1 MDTQPEEITETTT
14 ASRRALL
21 TSLIAGAS
29 VAAVPFL
36 ASTASAAAG
45 STPSTTTPPTRS
57 ESDAPVLNA
66 LLARE
71 EAMVLAYKTA
81 VGNSM
86 SEEEKNVL
94 LYFHQNH
101 IAYVDALRGY
111 LGPEATRTN
120 PPAATSP
127 AGAFAVIASALIA
140 AERETV
146 NAHTAAL
153 AQIAGI
159 SAASLVASIIPVEAR
174 HITVLSIA
182 SGQPVSAALTN

>member
-1 MDTQPEEITETTT
+1 MDTQPEELTETATT
-14 ASRRALL
+14 SRRGLL

-36 ASTASAAAG
+36 AGNASAAAG
-45 STPSTTTPPTRS
+45 STPSTTTPPNRD
-57 ESDAPVLNA
+57 EADNPVLNV

-71 EAMVLAYKTA
+71 RAMVLAYRAA
-81 VGNSM
+81 VDNSM

-94 LYFHQNH
+94 LYFHENH
-101 IAYVDALRGY
+101 IAYVDALHGF
-111 LGPEATRTN
+111 LGPKAIEAS
-120 PPAATSP
+120 PGAAAAPS
-127 AGAFAVIASALIA
+127 GSFANIATTLIA

-153 AQIAGI
+153 AQISGI
-159 SAASLVASIIPVEAR
+159 SAASLIASIIPVEAR

>member
-127 AGAFAVIASALIA
+127 AGAFAAIAGALIA

>member
-1 MDTQPEEITETTT
+1 MDTQPEEITETEKS
-14 ASRRALL
+14 SRRALL

-29 VAAVPFL
+29 VAAVPFF
-36 ASTASAAAG
+36 ATRASAAAG

-57 ESDAPVLNA
+57 ESDAPVLNT

-71 EAMVLAYKTA
+71 EAMVLAYKAA
-81 VGNSM
+81 VGNAM
-86 SEEEKNVL
+86 GEEEKNVL
-94 LYFHQNH
+94 LYFHENH
-101 IAYVDALRGY
+101 IAYVDALHGY

-120 PPAATSP
+120 PAA
-127 AGAFAVIASALIA
+127 AVTPSGSFTDIATALIA

-153 AQIAGI
+153 SQIAGI
-159 SAASLVASIIPVEAR
+159 SASSLIASIIPVEAR